1 MNEKREKIT
10 ISIPLEGLNI
20 VKEEIITIPLSELK
34 RLKCPKCG
42 HRLVK
47 SENELLECPN
57 CGIMVMARPPLV

>member
-1 MNEKREKIT
+1 MTEKREEVT

-34 RLKCPKCG
+34 MLKCPKCG

-47 SENELLECPN
+47 SVKESEFECPN
-57 CGIMVMARPPLV
+57 CSQKFKVI